1 MYGNSNYETSTFGN
15 VTPDYIY
22 DYGNCTGNYC
32 DLNVIEICEPD
43 NRQELTIMAVQ
54 VTVFLIAFFLGVIG
68 NSLVI
73 ATFTKYRR
81 LRLRCMTDV
90 FLFYLAISD
99 LLLLLTL
106 PLETSEIIIGSWKVG
121 NELCKLNHG
130 LCAINT
136 YGGLLLLACISIDR
150 YLLVVRA
157 RTAQA
162 LRPSMLCYS
171 KLSAIAVAV
180 TSIVLSLPELI
191 STSVHQSS
199 LRCEYVGNEGDN
211 GRVKMW
217 ARVAKITGFC
227 VPCIAMLVCYSI
239 ISYVLMQGR
248 GKCFRRQKTLRLIVA
263 LILLFLLFQLPY
275 AMVLSLRL
283 FMSDYSCKLWNDIH
297 LAEDVTR
304 SLAYVRCCLNPL
316 LYALVGVRFRNDVM
330 RLLIDCSCICPY
342 LSLVTSKLDYGSSMT
357 PSSPPPTSTLMPFS
371 DVYSPKILPDTAK
384 IENPAGMPQVVII
397 ESYSPN
403 IFFPSDFPNSQKP
416 GDIVVSTY
424 TCQ

>member
-1 MYGNSNYETSTFGN
+1 MDENRTSCTSI
-15 VTPDYIY
+15 PDYPSTDFDY
-22 DYGNCTGNYC
+22 DNCTGNYSNYS
-32 DLNVIEICEPD
+32 DIGIEMCEPD
-43 NRQELTIMAVQ
+43 KRQELTIMVVQ
-54 VTVFLIAFFLGVIG
+54 NTVFLIAFVLGLIG

-73 ATFTKYRR
+73 ATFAMYRR

-106 PLETSEIIIGSWKVG
+106 PLEASETFIGFWALG
-121 NELCKLNHG
+121 NVMCKLNYG

-162 LRPSMLCYS
+162 LRQSMLCYS
-171 KLSAIAVAV
+171 ILSAIAVAV
-180 TSIVLSLPELI
+180 TSIVLSLPELLF
-191 STSVHQSS
+191 TSVNESS
-199 LRCEYVGNEGDN
+199 LRCEYVGYEGDK
-211 GRVKMW
+211 GKVKMC

-227 VPCIAMLVCYSI
+227 VPCIAMLVCYSTI
-239 ISYVLMQGR
+239 GHVLMQGR

-263 LILLFLLFQLPY
+263 LIVLFLLFQLPY
-275 AMVLSLRL
+275 AMVLSFRL
-283 FMSDYSCKLWNDIH
+283 FTSNYSCKTWSDIH

-316 LYALVGVRFRNDVM
+316 LYALVGVRFRGDVM
-330 RLLIDCSCICPY
+330 RLLHDCDCICSC
-342 LSLVTSKLDYGSSMT
+342 LSHITPNLNYGSSMSA
-357 PSSPPPTSTLMPFS
+357 SSPPPTSMIMPFS
-371 DVYSPKILPDTAK
+371 DVYSPKIIPDNAK
-384 IENPAGMPQVVII
+384 IENPEGMPQAEDK
-397 ESYSPN
+397 ESYPPN
-403 IFFPSDFPNSQKP
+403 IFFPSTFPNSQKP
-416 GDIVVSTY
+416 GDIIFSTY

>member
-1 MYGNSNYETSTFGN
+1 M
-15 VTPDYIY
+15 
-22 DYGNCTGNYC
+22 
-32 DLNVIEICEPD
+32 CEPD

-54 VTVFLIAFFLGVIG
+54 VVVFLIAFFLGVIG

-73 ATFTKYRR
+73 ATFTQYRR

-106 PLETSEIIIGSWKVG
+106 PLETSETVTGFWKFG
-121 NELCKLNHG
+121 NELCQLNHG

-171 KLSAIAVAV
+171 KLSAFAVAV
-180 TSIVLSLPELI
+180 TSIVLSLPELLF
-191 STSVHQSS
+191 SSVQPGS
-199 LRCEYVGNEGDN
+199 LRCEYVGSVGDK
-211 GRVKMW
+211 GRVKML
-217 ARVAKITGFC
+217 ARVAKIIGFC
-227 VPCIAMLVCYSI
+227 VPCIAMLVCYSTI
-239 ISYVLMQGR
+239 GHVLMQGR

-275 AMVLSLRL
+275 AMVLSFR
-283 FMSDYSCKLWNDIH
+283 FFITTYSCELWSDIH

-316 LYALVGVRFRNDVM
+316 LYALVGVKFRNDVM
-330 RLLIDCSCICPY
+330 RLLRDFGCICPC
-342 LSLVTSKLDYGSSMT
+342 LAHVAQKLEYGSSVT
-357 PSSPPPTSTLMPFS
+357 PSSPAPTSTFVPFT
-371 DVYSPKILPDTAK
+371 DVYSPKVFSDAAQS
-384 IENPAGMPQVVII
+384 ESPAGIPEARVKD
-397 ESYSPN
+397 SYPPN
-403 IFFPSDFPNSQKP
+403 IFFHSTFPNL
-416 GDIVVSTY
+416 
-424 TCQ
+424 